1 MLATPSPIK
10 NNSPEKKN
18 VSFKISKESIKK
30 LKRNLF
36 TEIYRDKKVFYKK
49 IIT

>member
-10 NNSPEKKN
+10 IKKK

-49 IIT
+49 IIN